1 MPRSLPHPCH
11 ARTTRHPLSLLIFL
25 IALHTWGCSPAPAE
39 EGPLLII
46 PTGEEDM
53 AVDQAQDEG
62 GEDASMPLDAGRD
75 AASMEGDGGVLDM
88 EEDARAEEDFGEMG
102 APDLEQMPDMREPED
117 MHVDPADMGPAPVMF
132 TELAATSVQQLFPGK
147 QPGSMPASRTIRIF
161 HSQELGVH
169 VGLDERSGWTVA
181 EVTQVFESLARF
193 RRELPETYL
202 PLFELSNQ
210 GETTW
215 LRRPQQAPWTNTN
228 LTGAFVILSD
238 DFQSAGATM
247 ATNFYALGQANAQS
261 VYGNVP
267 FLNVRPEVIEG
278 AFQGVGPRPIYPGLT
293 AAQARDEYLK
303 EGLADSLLH
312 ERLHAFISQFYAH
325 DALFAELRDGTS
337 CAYALEELL
346 VRRHLTYL
354 YMQHPDL
361 FSAEHT
367 RYWTQDLDL
376 LSNQVEQSP
385 CYVSFMNRG
394 WLAQPLLHTLYVP

>member
-1 MPRSLPHPCH
+1 MPLMIGL
-11 ARTTRHPLSLLIFL
+11 A
-25 IALHTWGCSPAPAE
+25 ALQACSPSPE
-39 EGPLLII
+39 EGDPVTII
-46 PTGEEDM
+46 TPVGDMDGMEPSDSHSRGGEQGDDGIHQAEDLGQDASTVRDASGTM
-53 AVDQAQDEG
+53 DAGVDQDTRTVDMGADLV
-62 GEDASMPLDAGRD
+62 DMSR
-75 AASMEGDGGVLDM
+75 M
-88 EEDARAEEDFGEMG
+88 EEMG
-102 APDLEQMPDMREPED
+102 QL
-117 MHVDPADMGPAPVMF
+117 DMGPSPVAF
-132 TELAATSVQQLFPGK
+132 TELTETSIQQLFPGK
-147 QPGSMPASRTIRIF
+147 QPGHLPASRTMRIF

-181 EVTQVFESLARF
+181 EVARTFESLAMF

-210 GETTW
+210 GEMGW

-247 ATNFYALGQANAQS
+247 ATNFYALGQAGAGS
-261 VYGNVP
+261 VYANVP

-278 AFQGVGPRPIYPGLT
+278 AFQGVGPGPIYPGLT

-325 DALFAELRDGTS
+325 DELFAELRDGTS

-346 VRRHLTYL
+346 VRRHLTYY
-354 YMQHPDL
+354 YMRRPDL
-361 FSAEHT
+361 FSQAHT
-367 RYWTQDLDL
+367 SYWTQDLNL

-385 CYVSFMNRG
+385 CYGSFMNRG
-394 WLAQPLLHTLYVP
+394 WLVQPLLHVPHVP